1 MIYANMFILLIM
13 MAGLPLAAEWRCDPA
28 LTALFTP
35 ARPQLGRFEVCTTDD
50 PLEGDAEA
58 LEPLDAFGAA
68 GPYDRAALQR
78 LYGGTRVRV
87 QRSWSASLDA
97 AAGRNAGDPLV
108 SHEVTPLAASAE
120 LARASFLCVVPASSA
135 CPRFLPPIVAAPG
148 DYNFSKP

>member
-87 QRSWSASLDA
+87 QRSWSATVDA
-97 AAGRNAGDPLV
+97 FVSTTRLSPYPNAALTQLLGGTLEIRWYL
-108 SHEVTPLAASAE
+108 T
-120 LARASFLCVVPASSA
+120 R
-135 CPRFLPPIVAAPG
+135 
-148 DYNFSKP
+148 

>member
-35 ARPQLGRFEVCTTDD
+35 VRPQLGRFEVCTTDD

-87 QRSWSASLDA
+87 QRSWSATVDA
-97 AAGRNAGDPLV
+97 FVSTTRLSPYPNAALTQLLGGTLEIRWYL
-108 SHEVTPLAASAE
+108 T
-120 LARASFLCVVPASSA
+120 R
-135 CPRFLPPIVAAPG
+135 
-148 DYNFSKP
+148 